1 MPTPARKRCWGCN
14 LTDSLR
20 ERCEKRY
27 TALKSERDSN
37 WLPEW
42 KELGDFISPRS
53 GRWNNSDTNDGKRR
67 DQKIINPQATFA
79 ARTLGAGM
87 HTGMTNPASPWVK
100 FGTPDPGLM
109 EFGPVKD
116 WLFAAEKSMREVM
129 ARSNL
134 YSVLPNRYSEEG
146 IFGTAPMVVMPDDS
160 DLLRSYPLAV
170 GSYMLANNS
179 RNQVD
184 TLYRDFRMTARQM
197 EQQFGKSKMDTASR
211 NLLSSK
217 PDAWIDI
224 CHGIEPNDTREK
236 GRKDNINMPFRSVYW
251 EKGGDKDSMLRE
263 SGFKV
268 FPVMAPRWDV
278 LGEDVYGTGPG
289 SMCIGTNKAIQ
300 LMERRKAELLEK
312 GVRPPMG
319 APVSLKNQR
328 ASILPGSITYLNDMQ
343 VGAKFAPLYEVQPA
357 WLSALRGEIAA
368 DSSII
373 DTAFFVDL
381 FLMISQ
387 MDSVRTA
394 YEIAT
399 RKEEKLLMLGPVLE
413 RQTDDLLDPLV
424 DMYFNQMLEQSIP
437 RWTGMLPGAPLLPPP
452 PKELANMDLRIE
464 FTSILAQAQKAIGV
478 SSIERAIGFA
488 GTVATVTQSTE
499 ALDLLDSD
507 EAMRQY
513 FELIGVPPTL
523 VRAGDMVEQI
533 RTQRAQA
540 QQAQQMQQE
549 LGSVIQG
556 AQVLSQTDTGG
567 DNALTALAGAM

>member
-1 MPTPARKRCWGCN
+1 MA
-14 LTDSLR
+14 DSLR
-20 ERCEKRY
+20 ERLEKRHSR
-27 TALKSERDSN
+27 LKNERDSN
-37 WLPEW
+37 WLTEW

-53 GRWNNSDTNDGKRR
+53 GRWNITDTNSGKRR
-67 DQKIINPQATFA
+67 DQKIINPRASFA

-87 HTGMTNPASPWVK
+87 HTGMTNPAAPWVK

-109 EFGPVKD
+109 EFAPVKA
-116 WLFAAEKSMREVM
+116 WLFAVEKSMREVM

-134 YSVLPNRYSEEG
+134 YSVLPNRYAEEG
-146 IFGTAPMVVMPDDS
+146 VFGTAPMIVLPDDD
-160 DLLRSYPLAV
+160 DLFRCYPMPV
-170 GSYMLANNS
+170 GGYMLANNS

-184 TLYRDFRMTARQM
+184 TIYRDFRMTARQL
-197 EQQFGKSKMDTASR
+197 EQQFGKASMSQTAR
-211 NLLSSK
+211 TLADNN
-217 PDAWIDI
+217 PEAWVDVV
-224 CHGIEPNDTREK
+224 HAIEPNDMREP
-236 GRKDNINMPFRSVYW
+236 GRQDNQSMAFRSVYW
-251 EKGGDKDSMLRE
+251 ESGSDKDSVLRK
-263 SGFKV
+263 SGFKT
-268 FPVMAPRWDV
+268 FPCMAPRWDV

-289 SMCIGTNKAIQ
+289 SMCIGSVKAVQ

-319 APVSLKNQR
+319 APSSLKNQR

-343 VGAKFAPLYEVQPA
+343 LGAKFEPLYAVNPA
-357 WLSALRGEIAA
+357 WLGQLRPEIQADGE
-368 DSSII
+368 II

-424 DMYFNQMLEQSIP
+424 DMVFNQMLEQSIP
-437 RWTGMLPGAPLLPPP
+437 RWMGLLPGAPLIPPP
-452 PKELANMDLRIE
+452 PKELADMDLRVE

-488 GTVATVTQSTE
+488 GQVATTTQSLDP
-499 ALDLLDSD
+499 LDLLNAD

-523 VRAGDMVEQI
+523 VRADDMVVQI
-533 RTQRAQA
+533 RQQRAQA
-540 QQAQQMQQE
+540 EQQAQMQQQ
-549 LGSVIQG
+549 LGSVIEG
-556 AQVLSQTDTGG
+556 AQMLSQTDTSG
-567 DNALTALAGAM
+567 DNALTQLAGAL

>member
-1 MPTPARKRCWGCN
+1 MA
-14 LTDSLR
+14 DSLR
-20 ERCEKRY
+20 DHLEKRY
-27 TALKSERDSN
+27 TRLKSERDSN

-42 KELGDFISPRS
+42 QELGDFISPRS
-53 GRWNNSDTNDGKRR
+53 GRWNNTDVNSGKRR
-67 DQKIINPQATFA
+67 DQKIINPKATFA

-87 HTGMTNPASPWVK
+87 HTGMTNPAAPWVK
-100 FGTPDPGLM
+100 FGTPDPDMM
-109 EFGPVKD
+109 EFAPVKA
-116 WLFAAEKSMREVM
+116 WLYAVEKSMREVM

-146 IFGTAPMVVMPDDS
+146 VFGTAPMIVLPDED

-184 TLYRDFRMTARQM
+184 TLYRDLRMTARQM
-197 EQQFGKSKMDTASR
+197 EQQFGTSALSATVKT
-211 NLLSSK
+211 LLTNN
-217 PDAWIDI
+217 PEAWVDVV
-224 CHGIEPNDTREK
+224 HALEPNDQRETGK
-236 GRKDNINMPFRSVYW
+236 QDNQNMPFRSVYW
-251 EKGGDKDSMLRE
+251 EKSGDKDSVLRK
-263 SGFKV
+263 SGFKT
-268 FPVMAPRWDV
+268 FRCMAPRWDV

-289 SMCIGTNKAIQ
+289 SMCIGSTKAVQ

-319 APVSLKNQR
+319 APASLKNQR

-343 VGAKFAPLYEVQPA
+343 VGAKFEPLYEVQPA
-357 WLSALRGEIAA
+357 WLGQLRGEIEA
-368 DSSII
+368 DSEII

-381 FLMISQ
+381 FLMVSQ

-399 RKEEKLLMLGPVLE
+399 RKEEKLLMLGPTLE

-424 DMYFNQMLEQSIP
+424 DAYFSEMLEQSVP
-437 RWTGMLPGAPLLPPP
+437 RWSGLLPGAPLIPPP
-452 PKELANMDLRIE
+452 PKELAGLDLRVE

-488 GTVATVTQSTE
+488 GQVATTTQSLA

-507 EAMRQY
+507 EALRQY
-513 FELIGVPPTL
+513 FELIGTPPTL
-523 VRAGDMVEQI
+523 VRAEDAVAAI
-533 RTQRAQA
+533 REQRAQA
-540 QQAQQMQQE
+540 QQAEQMQQQ

-556 AQVLSQTDTGG
+556 AQTLSQTDTSG
-567 DNALTALAGAM
+567 DNALTQLAGAL

>member
-1 MPTPARKRCWGCN
+1 MA
-14 LTDSLR
+14 DSLR
-20 ERCEKRY
+20 ERLEKRHSR
-27 TALKSERDSN
+27 LKNERDSN
-37 WLPEW
+37 WLTEW

-53 GRWNNSDTNDGKRR
+53 GRWNITDTNSGKRR
-67 DQKIINPQATFA
+67 DQKIINPRASFA

-87 HTGMTNPASPWVK
+87 HTGMTNPAAPWVK

-109 EFGPVKD
+109 EFAPVKA
-116 WLFAAEKSMREVM
+116 WLFAVEKSMREVM

-134 YSVLPNRYSEEG
+134 YSVLPNRYAEEG
-146 IFGTAPMVVMPDDS
+146 VFGTAPMIVLPDDD
-160 DLLRSYPLAV
+160 DLFRCYPLPV
-170 GSYMLANNS
+170 GGYMLANNS

-184 TLYRDFRMTARQM
+184 TIYRDFRMTARQL
-197 EQQFGKSKMDTASR
+197 EQQFGKASMSQTAR
-211 NLLSSK
+211 TLADNN
-217 PDAWIDI
+217 PEAWVDVV
-224 CHGIEPNDTREK
+224 HAIEPNDMREP
-236 GRKDNINMPFRSVYW
+236 GRQDNQNMAFRSVYW
-251 EKGGDKDSMLRE
+251 ESGSDKDSVLRK
-263 SGFKV
+263 SGFKT
-268 FPVMAPRWDV
+268 FPCMAPRWDV

-289 SMCIGTNKAIQ
+289 SMCIGSVKAVQ

-319 APVSLKNQR
+319 APSSLKNQR

-343 VGAKFAPLYEVQPA
+343 LGAKFEPLYTVNPA
-357 WLSALRGEIAA
+357 WLGQLRPEIQADGE
-368 DSSII
+368 II

-424 DMYFNQMLEQSIP
+424 DMVFNQMLEQSIP
-437 RWTGMLPGAPLLPPP
+437 RWMGLLPGAPLIPPP
-452 PKELANMDLRIE
+452 PKELADMDLRVE

-488 GTVATVTQSTE
+488 GQVATTTQSLDP
-499 ALDLLDSD
+499 LDLLNAD

-523 VRAGDMVEQI
+523 VRADDMVVQI
-533 RTQRAQA
+533 RQQRAQA
-540 QQAQQMQQE
+540 EQQAQMQQQ
-549 LGSVIQG
+549 LGSVIEG
-556 AQVLSQTDTGG
+556 AQMLSQTDTSG
-567 DNALTALAGAM
+567 DNALTQLAGAL

>member
-1 MPTPARKRCWGCN
+1 MA
-14 LTDSLR
+14 DSLR
-20 ERCEKRY
+20 ERLEQRY
-27 TALKSERDSN
+27 TRLKQERDSN

-53 GRWNNSDTNDGKRR
+53 GRWNTTDTNDGKRR
-67 DQKIINPQATFA
+67 DQKIINPRASFA
-79 ARTLGAGM
+79 SRTLGAGM

-100 FGTPDPGLM
+100 FGTPDPDMM
-109 EFGPVKD
+109 EFAPVKA
-116 WLFAAEKSMREVM
+116 WLYAVEKAMREVM

-134 YSVLPNRYSEEG
+134 YSVLPNRYAEEG
-146 IFGTAPMVVMPDDS
+146 VFGTAPMVVLPDDD
-160 DLLRSYPLAV
+160 DLLRAYPLAV

-184 TLYRDFRMTARQM
+184 TLFRDFRMTARQM
-197 EQQFGKSKMDTASR
+197 EQQFGREKMSSTARNFLDKSPET
-211 NLLSSK
+211 
-217 PDAWIDI
+217 WVDI
-224 CHGIEPNDTREK
+224 CHAIEPNDKREK
-236 GRKDNINMPFRSVYW
+236 GKQDNENMPFRSVYW
-251 EKGGDKDSMLRE
+251 EKASDKDTILRN
-263 SGFKV
+263 SGFKT

-289 SMCIGTNKAIQ
+289 SMCIGSTKAVQ

-319 APVSLKNQR
+319 APASLKNQR

-343 VGAKFAPLYEVQPA
+343 VGAKFAPLYEVNPA
-357 WLSALRGEIAA
+357 WLGQLRGEIEA
-368 DSSII
+368 DSEII

-381 FLMISQ
+381 FLMVSQ

-399 RKEEKLLMLGPVLE
+399 RKEEKLLMLGPTLE

-437 RWTGMLPGAPLLPPP
+437 RWSGMLPGAPLIPPP
-452 PKELANMDLRIE
+452 PKELAGLDLRVE

-488 GTVATVTQSTE
+488 GQVATTTQSLA

-507 EAMRQY
+507 EALRQY
-513 FELIGVPPTL
+513 FELIGTPPTL
-523 VRAGDMVEQI
+523 VRAEDAVAAI
-533 RTQRAQA
+533 REQRAQA

-556 AQVLSQTDTGG
+556 AQMLSQTDTGG
-567 DNALTALAGAM
+567 DNALTSLAGAL

>member
-1 MPTPARKRCWGCN
+1 MA
-14 LTDSLR
+14 DSLR

-53 GRWNNSDTNDGKRR
+53 GRWYNTDTNDGKRR

-87 HTGMTNPASPWVK
+87 HTGMTNPSSPWVK

-109 EFGPVKD
+109 DYAPVKE
-116 WLFAAEKSMREVM
+116 WLFAAEKAMREVM
-129 ARSNL
+129 ARGNL

-184 TLYRDFRMTARQM
+184 TLYRDFRMTGRQM
-197 EQQFGKSKMDTASR
+197 EQQFGKDKMSTTAQ
-211 NLLSSK
+211 NLLASK

-236 GRKDNINMPFRSVYW
+236 GRKDNANMPFRSVYW
-251 EKGGDKDSMLRE
+251 EKSGDKDSMLRE

-289 SMCIGTNKAIQ
+289 SMCIGTTKAIQ

-319 APVSLKNQR
+319 APASLKNQR

-357 WLSALRGEIAA
+357 WLGQLRGEIAA

-437 RWTGMLPGAPLLPPP
+437 RWQGMLPGAPLLPPP

-488 GTVATVTQSTE
+488 GTVAATTQSLE
-499 ALDLLDSD
+499 PLDLLDGD

-513 FELIGVPPTL
+513 FELIGVPPTM
-523 VRAGDMVEQI
+523 VRADDMVSQI
-533 RTQRAQA
+533 RQQRAQQ
-540 QQAQQMQQE
+540 QQAAQMQQE
-549 LGSVIQG
+549 LGTAIQG
-556 AQVLSQTDTGG
+556 AQVLSQTDTSG
-567 DNALTALAGAM
+567 DNALTALAGAV

>member
-1 MPTPARKRCWGCN
+1 MAS
-14 LTDSLR
+14 SLR
-20 ERCEKRY
+20 ERLEQRY
-27 TALKSERDSN
+27 ARLKSERDSN
-37 WLPEW
+37 WLSEW
-42 KELGDFISPRS
+42 QELGDFISPRS
-53 GRWNNSDTNDGKRR
+53 GRWNNTDTNSGKRR
-67 DQKIINPQATFA
+67 DQKIINPRATFA

-87 HTGMTNPASPWVK
+87 HTGMTNPAAPWVK
-100 FGTPDPGLM
+100 FGTPDPDMM
-109 EFGPVKD
+109 EFAPVKA
-116 WLFAAEKSMREVM
+116 WLYAVEKSMREVM

-146 IFGTAPMVVMPDDS
+146 VFGTAPMVVLPDDG

-197 EQQFGKSKMDTASR
+197 EQQFGKDAMSTTARGFLDTS
-211 NLLSSK
+211 
-217 PDAWIDI
+217 PETWVDI
-224 CHGIEPNDTREK
+224 CHAIEPNDERDSK
-236 GRKDNINMPFRSVYW
+236 KADNQNMPFRSVYW
-251 EKGGDKDSMLRE
+251 EKSSDKNSILRN

-289 SMCIGTNKAIQ
+289 SMCIGSTKAVQ

-319 APVSLKNQR
+319 APSSLKNQR

-357 WLSALRGEIAA
+357 WLGQLRGEIQA
-368 DSSII
+368 DSEII

-437 RWTGMLPGAPLLPPP
+437 RWAGLLPGAPLIPAP
-452 PKELANMDLRIE
+452 PKELAGLDLRVE

-488 GTVATVTQSTE
+488 GQVATTTQSIS
-499 ALDLLDSD
+499 ALDLLNAD

-513 FELIGVPPTL
+513 FELIGTPPTL
-523 VRAGDMVEQI
+523 VRGDDAVAAI
-533 RTQRAQA
+533 REQRAQA
-540 QQAQQMQQE
+540 QQQAEMQQQ

-556 AQVLSQTDTGG
+556 AQMLSQTDTGG
-567 DNALTALAGAM
+567 DNALTQLAGAL

>member
-1 MPTPARKRCWGCN
+1 

-20 ERCEKRY
+20 ERLEKRHSR
-27 TALKSERDSN
+27 LESERDSN
-37 WLPEW
+37 WLAEW

-53 GRWNNSDTNDGKRR
+53 GRWYNTDTNSGKRR
-67 DQKIINPQATFA
+67 DQKIINPKATFA

-109 EFGPVKD
+109 EFAPVKA
-116 WLFAAEKSMREVM
+116 WVFAVETSMREVM

-146 IFGTAPMVVMPDDS
+146 VFGTAPMIVLPDDD
-160 DLLRSYPLAV
+160 DLFRCYPMAV

-184 TLYRDFRMTARQM
+184 TIYRDFRLTARQM
-197 EQQFGKSKMDTASR
+197 EQQFGKDKMSPTAR
-211 NLLSSK
+211 TLADNN
-217 PDAWIDI
+217 PEAWIDVV
-224 CHGIEPNDTREK
+224 HAIEPNDSREP
-236 GRKDNINMPFRSVYW
+236 GRKDNQNMAFRSVYW
-251 EKGGDKDSMLRE
+251 EKGGDKDSVLRQ
-263 SGFKV
+263 SGFKT
-268 FPVMAPRWDV
+268 FPCMAPRWDV

-289 SMCIGTNKAIQ
+289 SMCIGSTKAVQ
-300 LMERRKAELLEK
+300 LMERRKAEMMEK

-319 APVSLKNQR
+319 APASLKNQR

-343 VGAKFAPLYEVQPA
+343 VGAKFEPLYQVEPA
-357 WLSALRGEIAA
+357 WINAMRGEIQA
-368 DSSII
+368 DSEII

-424 DMYFNQMLEQSIP
+424 DMVFNQMLEQSIP
-437 RWTGMLPGAPLLPPP
+437 RWMGLLPGAPLIPPP
-452 PKELANMDLRIE
+452 PKELANMDLRVE

-488 GTVATVTQSTE
+488 GQVATTTQSLA

-513 FELIGVPPTL
+513 FELIGTPPTL
-523 VRAGDMVEQI
+523 VRADDAVVAI
-533 RTQRAQA
+533 RQQRAQA
-540 QQAQQMQQE
+540 EQQAQIQQQ

-556 AQVLSQTDTGG
+556 AQTLSQTDTSG
-567 DNALTALAGAM
+567 DNALTQLAGAL

>member
-1 MPTPARKRCWGCN
+1 MA
-14 LTDSLR
+14 DSLR
-20 ERCEKRY
+20 ERLEKTNAR
-27 TALKSERDSN
+27 LRNERDSN
-37 WLPEW
+37 WLQEW
-42 KELGDFISPRS
+42 RDLGDFMSPRS
-53 GRWNNSDTNDGKRR
+53 GRWSSTDTNNGRRR

-100 FGTPDPGLM
+100 FGPPDPGM
-109 EFGPVKD
+109 AEFAPVKA
-116 WLFAAEKSMREVM
+116 WLYSVEKAMREVM

-146 IFGTAPMVVMPDDS
+146 VFGTAPMVVLPDEQ
-160 DLLRSYPLAV
+160 DLIRAYPLAV

-184 TLYRDFRMTARQM
+184 TLHRDYRMTARQM
-197 EQQFGKSKMDTASR
+197 AQQFGEAALSPTAR
-211 NLLSSK
+211 NVLSNN
-217 PDAWIDI
+217 PEAWIDI
-224 CHGIEPNDTREK
+224 VHAVEPNDMREP
-236 GRKDNINMPFRSVYW
+236 GRQDNTNMAFRSVYW
-251 EKGGDKDSMLRE
+251 EKGSDKDSVLRQ
-263 SGFKV
+263 SGFKT
-268 FPVMAPRWDV
+268 FPCMAPRWDV

-289 SMCIGTNKAIQ
+289 SICIGSTKAVQ
-300 LMERRKAELLEK
+300 LMERRKAEMIEK

-319 APVSLKNQR
+319 APVSLKGQR
-328 ASILPGSITYLNDMQ
+328 ASILPGGITYLNDQ
-343 VGAKFAPLYEVQPA
+343 QLGAKFEPLYMVNPA
-357 WLSALRGEIAA
+357 WITQLRGEIQA
-368 DSSII
+368 DSNII

-424 DMYFNQMLEQSIP
+424 DMVFNQMLEQSIP
-437 RWTGMLPGAPLLPPP
+437 RWMGLLPGAPLIPPP
-452 PKELANMDLRIE
+452 PKELQTLELRVE

-488 GTVATVTQSTE
+488 GTVATTTQSTQP
-499 ALDLLDSD
+499 LDLLDAD

-513 FELIGVPPTL
+513 FDLIGVPPTL
-523 VRAGDMVEQI
+523 VRADDMVAEI
-533 RTQRAQA
+533 RQQRAQA
-540 QQAQQMQQE
+540 EQQAAIQQQ
-549 LGSVIQG
+549 LGSAIEG
-556 AQVLSQTDTGG
+556 AQLLSQTDTSGN
-567 DNALTALAGAM
+567 NALTQLAGAL

>member
-1 MPTPARKRCWGCN
+1 LA
-14 LTDSLR
+14 DSLR

-53 GRWNNSDTNDGKRR
+53 GRWYNTDTNDGKRR

-87 HTGMTNPASPWVK
+87 HTGMTNPAAPWVK

-109 EFGPVKD
+109 EFGPVKA
-116 WLFAAEKSMREVM
+116 WLYAAEKAMREVM

-197 EQQFGKSKMDTASR
+197 EQQFGKDKMDTASK

-236 GRKDNINMPFRSVYW
+236 GRKDNTNMPFRSVYW

-268 FPVMAPRWDV
+268 FPLMAPRWDV

-289 SMCIGTNKAIQ
+289 SMCIGTTKAIQ

-357 WLSALRGEIAA
+357 WLGQLRGEITA

-513 FELIGVPPTL
+513 FELIGTPPTL
-523 VRAGDMVEQI
+523 VRPDDMVTQI
-533 RTQRAQA
+533 RQQRAEA
-540 QQAQQMQQE
+540 QQAQQLQQE

-556 AQVLSQTDTGG
+556 AQVLSQTDTSG

>member
-1 MPTPARKRCWGCN
+1 MA
-14 LTDSLR
+14 DSLR

-53 GRWNNSDTNDGKRR
+53 GRWYNTDTNDGKRR

-87 HTGMTNPASPWVK
+87 HTGMTNPSSPWVK

-109 EFGPVKD
+109 DYAPVKA
-116 WLFAAEKSMREVM
+116 WLFAAETAMREVM

-197 EQQFGKSKMDTASR
+197 EQQFGKDKMDTASK

-224 CHGIEPNDTREK
+224 CHGIEPNDTREP
-236 GRKDNINMPFRSVYW
+236 GRKDNTNMPFRSVYW
-251 EKGGDKDSMLRE
+251 EKSGDKDSMLRE

-289 SMCIGTNKAIQ
+289 SMCIGTTKAIQ

-319 APVSLKNQR
+319 APASLKNQR

-357 WLSALRGEIAA
+357 WLGQLRGEIDA

-452 PKELANMDLRIE
+452 PKELADMDLRIE

-488 GTVATVTQSTE
+488 GTVATTTQSLE
-499 ALDLLDSD
+499 PLDLLDGD

-513 FELIGVPPTL
+513 FELIGVPPTM
-523 VRAGDMVEQI
+523 VRADDMVVQI
-533 RTQRAQA
+533 RQQRAQQ
-540 QQAQQMQQE
+540 QQAAQMQQE
-549 LGSVIQG
+549 LGTAIQG

>member
-1 MPTPARKRCWGCN
+1 MA
-14 LTDSLR
+14 DSLR
-20 ERCEKRY
+20 ERLEQRYKR
-27 TALKSERDSN
+27 LKDERDAN
-37 WLPEW
+37 WLTEW

-53 GRWNNSDTNDGKRR
+53 GRWNNEDTNSGKRR
-67 DQKIINPQATFA
+67 DRKIINPRASFA

-87 HTGMTNPASPWVK
+87 HTGMTNPASPWAK
-100 FGTPDPGLM
+100 FGTPDPSLM
-109 EFGPVKD
+109 DFAPVKE
-116 WLFAAEKSMREVM
+116 WLFAAETAMREVM
-129 ARSNL
+129 ARSNI
-134 YSVLPNRYSEEG
+134 YSVLPNRYTEEG
-146 IFGTAPMVVMPDDS
+146 VFGTAPMVMQPDDE
-160 DLLRSYPLAV
+160 DLLRAYPLAV

-197 EQQFGKSKMDTASR
+197 EQQFGKDKMSSTAKGFLDKS
-211 NLLSSK
+211 
-217 PDAWIDI
+217 PETWIDI
-224 CHGIEPNDTREK
+224 CHAIEPNE
-236 GRKDNINMPFRSVYW
+236 GRDAKLSDNENMPFRSVYW
-251 EKGGDKDSMLRE
+251 EKSSDKDSILRK
-263 SGFKV
+263 SGFKT

-289 SMCIGTNKAIQ
+289 SMCIGSTKAVQ
-300 LMERRKAELLEK
+300 LMEMRKAELLEK

-319 APVSLKNQR
+319 APASLKGQR

-343 VGAKFAPLYEVQPA
+343 NGAKFAPLYDVQPA
-357 WLSALRGEIAA
+357 WLGQLRGEIQA
-368 DSSII
+368 DSEII

-437 RWTGMLPGAPLLPPP
+437 RWSGLLPGAPLLPPP
-452 PKELANMDLRIE
+452 PKELAGMDLRVE

-488 GTVATVTQSTE
+488 GQVATTTQSLSP
-499 ALDLLDSD
+499 LDLLDAD

-523 VRAGDMVEQI
+523 VRADDMVAQI
-533 RTQRAQA
+533 RDQRAQA
-540 QQAQQMQQE
+540 EQAQQMQQE

-556 AQVLSQTDTGG
+556 AQMLSETDTSG
-567 DNALTALAGAM
+567 DNALTQLAGAV

>member
-1 MPTPARKRCWGCN
+1 MA
-14 LTDSLR
+14 DSLR
-20 ERCEKRY
+20 EQLEKRY
-27 TALKSERDSN
+27 TRLKNERDSN

-42 KELGDFISPRS
+42 QELGDFISPRS
-53 GRWNNSDTNDGKRR
+53 GRWNNTDVNSGKRR
-67 DQKIINPQATFA
+67 DQKIINPKASFA

-100 FGTPDPGLM
+100 FGTPDPQMM
-109 EFGPVKD
+109 EFAPVKA
-116 WLFAAEKSMREVM
+116 WLFAVEKSMREVM

-134 YSVLPNRYSEEG
+134 YSVLPNRYAEEG
-146 IFGTAPMVVMPDDS
+146 VFGTAPMIVLPDDN
-160 DLLRSYPLAV
+160 DLLRSYPLAI

-184 TLYRDFRMTARQM
+184 TLYRDLRMTARQM
-197 EQQFGKSKMDTASR
+197 EQQFGKDNVSPTVR
-211 NLLSSK
+211 TLLTSN
-217 PDAWIDI
+217 PEAWVDVV
-224 CHGIEPNDTREK
+224 HAIEPNDQREQ
-236 GRKDNINMPFRSVYW
+236 GRKDNQNMPFRSVYW
-251 EKGGDKDSMLRE
+251 EKSSDKDSVLRK

-268 FPVMAPRWDV
+268 FRCMAPRWDV

-289 SMCIGTNKAIQ
+289 SMCIGSTKAVQ

-319 APVSLKNQR
+319 APASLKNQR

-343 VGAKFAPLYEVQPA
+343 VGAKFEPLYMVNPA
-357 WLSALRGEIAA
+357 WLGQLRGEIVA
-368 DSSII
+368 DSEII

-424 DMYFNQMLEQSIP
+424 DVFFNEMLEQSIP
-437 RWTGMLPGAPLLPPP
+437 RWTGMLPGTPLIPPP
-452 PKELANMDLRIE
+452 PKELAGLDLRVE

-478 SSIERAIGFA
+478 QSIERAIGFA
-488 GTVATVTQSTE
+488 GQVATTTQSIN
-499 ALDLLDSD
+499 ALDLLDAD

-513 FELIGVPPTL
+513 FELIGTPPTL
-523 VRAGDMVEQI
+523 VRADDMVAEI
-533 RTQRAQA
+533 RKQRAQQQ
-540 QQAQQMQQE
+540 QQAEMQQQ

-556 AQVLSQTDTGG
+556 AQMLSETDTGG
-567 DNALTALAGAM
+567 NNALTQLAGAL

>member
-1 MPTPARKRCWGCN
+1 MDYA
-14 LTDSLR
+14 
-20 ERCEKRY
+20 
-27 TALKSERDSN
+27 
-37 WLPEW
+37 
-42 KELGDFISPRS
+42 
-53 GRWNNSDTNDGKRR
+53 
-67 DQKIINPQATFA
+67 
-79 ARTLGAGM
+79 
-87 HTGMTNPASPWVK
+87 
-100 FGTPDPGLM
+100 
-109 EFGPVKD
+109 PVKA
-116 WLFAAEKSMREVM
+116 WLFAAENAMREVM

-197 EQQFGKSKMDTASR
+197 EQQFGKDKMDTASK

-224 CHGIEPNDTREK
+224 CHGIEPNDTREQ
-236 GRKDNINMPFRSVYW
+236 GRKDNTNMPFRSVYW

-278 LGEDVYGTGPG
+278 LGEDAYGTGPG
-289 SMCIGTNKAIQ
+289 SMCIGTTKAIQ

-319 APVSLKNQR
+319 APTSLKNQR

-357 WLSALRGEIAA
+357 WLGQLRGEIAA

-523 VRAGDMVEQI
+523 VRADDMVVQI
-533 RTQRAQA
+533 RQQRAQA

-556 AQVLSQTDTGG
+556 AQVLSETDTSG

>member
-1 MPTPARKRCWGCN
+1 MA
-14 LTDSLR
+14 DSLR
-20 ERCEKRY
+20 ERLEKRHSR
-27 TALKSERDSN
+27 LKNERDSN
-37 WLPEW
+37 WLTEW

-53 GRWNNSDTNDGKRR
+53 GRWNITDTNSGKRR
-67 DQKIINPQATFA
+67 DQKIINPRASFA

-87 HTGMTNPASPWVK
+87 HTGMTNPAAPWVK

-109 EFGPVKD
+109 EFAPVKA
-116 WLFAAEKSMREVM
+116 WLFAVEKSMREVM

-134 YSVLPNRYSEEG
+134 YSVLPNRYAEEG
-146 IFGTAPMVVMPDDS
+146 VFGTAPMIVLPDDD
-160 DLLRSYPLAV
+160 DLFRCYPMPV
-170 GSYMLANNS
+170 GGYMLANNS

-184 TLYRDFRMTARQM
+184 TIYRDFRMTARQL
-197 EQQFGKSKMDTASR
+197 EQQFGKASMSQTAR
-211 NLLSSK
+211 TLADNN
-217 PDAWIDI
+217 PEAWVDVV
-224 CHGIEPNDTREK
+224 HAIEPNDMREP
-236 GRKDNINMPFRSVYW
+236 GRQDNQNMAFRSVYW
-251 EKGGDKDSMLRE
+251 ESGSDKDSVLRK
-263 SGFKV
+263 SGFKT
-268 FPVMAPRWDV
+268 FPCMAPRWDV

-289 SMCIGTNKAIQ
+289 SMCIGSVKAVQ

-319 APVSLKNQR
+319 APSSLKNQR

-343 VGAKFAPLYEVQPA
+343 LGAKFEPLYTVNPA
-357 WLSALRGEIAA
+357 WLGQLRPEIQADGE
-368 DSSII
+368 II

-424 DMYFNQMLEQSIP
+424 DMVFNQMLEQSIP
-437 RWTGMLPGAPLLPPP
+437 RWMGLLPGAPLIPPP
-452 PKELANMDLRIE
+452 PKELADMDLRVE

-488 GTVATVTQSTE
+488 GQVATTTQSLDP
-499 ALDLLDSD
+499 LDLLNAD

-523 VRAGDMVEQI
+523 VRADDMVVQI
-533 RTQRAQA
+533 RQQRAQA
-540 QQAQQMQQE
+540 EQQAQMQQQ
-549 LGSVIQG
+549 LGSVIEG
-556 AQVLSQTDTGG
+556 AQMLSQTDTSG
-567 DNALTALAGAM
+567 DNALTQLAGAL

>member
-1 MPTPARKRCWGCN
+1 MA
-14 LTDSLR
+14 DSLR

-53 GRWNNSDTNDGKRR
+53 GRWYNTDTNDGKRR

-87 HTGMTNPASPWVK
+87 HTGMTNPSSPWVK

-109 EFGPVKD
+109 DYAPVKE
-116 WLFAAEKSMREVM
+116 WLFAAEKAMREVM
-129 ARSNL
+129 ARGNL

-184 TLYRDFRMTARQM
+184 TLYRDFRMTGRQM
-197 EQQFGKSKMDTASR
+197 EQQFGKDKMSTTAQ
-211 NLLSSK
+211 NLLASK

-236 GRKDNINMPFRSVYW
+236 GRKDNANMPFRSVYW
-251 EKGGDKDSMLRE
+251 EKSGDKDSMLRE

-289 SMCIGTNKAIQ
+289 SMCIGTTKAIQ

-319 APVSLKNQR
+319 APASLKNQR

-357 WLSALRGEIAA
+357 WLGQLRGEIAA

-437 RWTGMLPGAPLLPPP
+437 RWQGMLPGAPLLPPP

-488 GTVATVTQSTE
+488 GTVATTTQSLE
-499 ALDLLDSD
+499 PLDLLDGD

-513 FELIGVPPTL
+513 FELIGVPPTM
-523 VRAGDMVEQI
+523 VRADDMVSQI
-533 RTQRAQA
+533 RQQRAQQ
-540 QQAQQMQQE
+540 QQAAQMQQE
-549 LGSVIQG
+549 LGTAIQG
-556 AQVLSQTDTGG
+556 AQVLSQTDTSG
-567 DNALTALAGAM
+567 DNALTALAGAV

>member
-1 MPTPARKRCWGCN
+1 MADTLRSQLDKR
-14 LTDSLR
+14 LTR
-20 ERCEKRY
+20 
-27 TALKSERDSN
+27 LKSERDSN

-42 KELGDFISPRS
+42 RELSDFIMPRA
-53 GRWNNSDTNDGKRR
+53 GRFNTSDVNQGKRR
-67 DQKIINPQATFA
+67 DKKIINPRASFA
-79 ARTLGAGM
+79 ARTLAAGM
-87 HTGMTNPASPWVK
+87 HSGMTSPASPWFK
-100 FGTPDPGLM
+100 LGTPDPGLM
-109 EFGPVKD
+109 QYGPVKE
-116 WLFAAEKSMREVM
+116 WLYAVEKAMREVM

-134 YSVLPNRYSEEG
+134 YNVLPTVYGEEG
-146 IFGTAPMVVMPDDS
+146 VFGTAAMAALPDERDTV
-160 DLLRSYPLAV
+160 RFYPFTV
-170 GSYMLANNS
+170 GSYMIANS
-179 RNQVD
+179 DRGQVD
-184 TLYRDFRMTARQM
+184 TLYREFRMTARQM
-197 EQQFGKSKMDTASR
+197 EQQFGKAAMSTTAQG
-211 NLLSSK
+211 LLNSNSE
-217 PDAWIDI
+217 AWIDI
-224 CHGIEPNDTREK
+224 CHATEPNDQRES
-236 GRKDNINMPFRSVYW
+236 GRKDNQNMSYRSVYW
-251 EKGGDKDSMLRE
+251 EKGGDSDKVLRQ
-263 SGFKV
+263 SGFQE

-289 SMCIGTNKAIQ
+289 SMCIGTTKAIQ

-343 VGAKFAPLYEVQPA
+343 VGAKFAPLYEVQPT
-357 WLSALRGEIAA
+357 WLGQLRGEIEA

-452 PKELANMDLRIE
+452 PKELADMDLRIE

-488 GTVATVTQSTE
+488 GTVANVTQSTE

-523 VRAGDMVEQI
+523 VRADDMVAQI
-533 RTQRAQA
+533 REQRSQ
-540 QQAQQMQQE
+540 QMQAQQMQQE
-549 LGSVIQG
+549 LGSAIQG
-556 AQVLSQTDTGG
+556 AQLLSQTDTGG

>member
-1 MPTPARKRCWGCN
+1 LST
-14 LTDSLR
+14 SLR
-20 ERCEKRY
+20 ERLQQRY
-27 TALKSERDSN
+27 DRLKQERDTN
-37 WLPEW
+37 WLTEW

-53 GRWNNSDTNDGKRR
+53 GRWNNEDTNSGKRR
-67 DQKIINPQATFA
+67 DRKIINPRATFA
-79 ARTLGAGM
+79 QRTLGAGM

-100 FGTPDPGLM
+100 FGTPDPAMM
-109 EFGPVKD
+109 EFAPVKE
-116 WLFAAEKSMREVM
+116 WLFAAQTAMREVM

-134 YSVLPNRYSEEG
+134 YSVLPGRYAEEG
-146 IFGTAPMVVMPDDS
+146 TFGTAPMVLLPDDD
-160 DLLRSYPLAV
+160 DLLRAYPLAV

-197 EQQFGKSKMDTASR
+197 EQQFGKEKMSPTARGYLDKS
-211 NLLSSK
+211 
-217 PDAWIDI
+217 PETWIDI
-224 CHGIEPNDTREK
+224 CHAIEPNDDRDAK
-236 GRKDNINMPFRSVYW
+236 LSDNENMPFRSVYW
-251 EKGGDKDSMLRE
+251 EKGSDKDTILRK
-263 SGFKV
+263 SGFKT

-289 SMCIGTNKAIQ
+289 SMCIGSTKAVQ
-300 LMERRKAELLEK
+300 LMELRKAELLEK

-319 APVSLKNQR
+319 APASLKGQR

-343 VGAKFAPLYEVQPA
+343 IGAQFAPLYEVQPA
-357 WLSALRGEIAA
+357 WLGQLRGEIQA
-368 DSSII
+368 DSEVI
-373 DTAFFVDL
+373 DTAYFVDL

-399 RKEEKLLMLGPVLE
+399 RKEEKLLMLGPTLE

-424 DMYFNQMLEQSIP
+424 DMYFNQMLEQSVP
-437 RWTGMLPGAPLLPPP
+437 RWMGLLPGAPLLPPP
-452 PKELANMDLRIE
+452 PKELAGLDLRVE

-488 GTVATVTQSTE
+488 GQVATTTQSL
-499 ALDLLDSD
+499 APLDLLDAD

-513 FELIGVPPTL
+513 FELIGVPPTM
-523 VRAGDMVEQI
+523 VRAEDMVLQI
-533 RTQRAQA
+533 RDQRAQE

-556 AQVLSQTDTGG
+556 AQMLSQTDTSG
-567 DNALTALAGAM
+567 DNALTQLAGAV

>member
-1 MPTPARKRCWGCN
+1 MA
-14 LTDSLR
+14 DSLR
-20 ERCEKRY
+20 ERLEQRYKR
-27 TALKSERDSN
+27 LKEERDTN
-37 WLPEW
+37 WLTEW

-53 GRWNNSDTNDGKRR
+53 GRWNNEDTNSGKRR
-67 DQKIINPQATFA
+67 DRKIINPRASFA

-100 FGTPDPGLM
+100 FGTPDPSLM
-109 EFGPVKD
+109 DFAPVKE
-116 WLFAAEKSMREVM
+116 WLFAAETAMREVM
-129 ARSNL
+129 ARSNI
-134 YSVLPNRYSEEG
+134 YSVLPNRYTEEG
-146 IFGTAPMVVMPDDS
+146 VFGTAPMVMQPDDD
-160 DLLRSYPLAV
+160 DLLRAYPLAV

-197 EQQFGKSKMDTASR
+197 EQQFGKDKMSPTARGFLEKS
-211 NLLSSK
+211 
-217 PDAWIDI
+217 PETWIDI
-224 CHGIEPNDTREK
+224 CHAIEPND
-236 GRKDNINMPFRSVYW
+236 GRDAKLSDNENMPFRSVYW
-251 EKGGDKDSMLRE
+251 EKSSDKDSILRK
-263 SGFKV
+263 SGFKT

-289 SMCIGTNKAIQ
+289 SMCIGSTKAVQ
-300 LMERRKAELLEK
+300 LMEMRKAELLEK

-319 APVSLKNQR
+319 APSSLKGQR

-343 VGAKFAPLYEVQPA
+343 NGAKFAPLYDVQPA
-357 WLSALRGEIAA
+357 WLGQLRGEIQA
-368 DSSII
+368 DSEII

-424 DMYFNQMLEQSIP
+424 DMYFNQMLEQSVP
-437 RWTGMLPGAPLLPPP
+437 RWMGLLPGAPLLPPP
-452 PKELANMDLRIE
+452 PKELAGLDLRVE

-488 GTVATVTQSTE
+488 GQVATTTQSLSP
-499 ALDLLDSD
+499 LDLLDAD

-523 VRAGDMVEQI
+523 VRADDMVAQI
-533 RTQRAQA
+533 RDQRAQA
-540 QQAQQMQQE
+540 EQAQQMQQD

-556 AQVLSQTDTGG
+556 AQMLSETDTSG
-567 DNALTALAGAM
+567 DNALTQLAGAV

>member
-1 MPTPARKRCWGCN
+1 MA
-14 LTDSLR
+14 DSLR
-20 ERCEKRY
+20 DTLEKRY
-27 TALKSERDSN
+27 ARLKSERESN

-42 KELGDFISPRS
+42 QELGDFISPRS
-53 GRWNNSDTNDGKRR
+53 GRWNNTDTNNGKRR
-67 DQKIINPQATFA
+67 DQKIINPRASFA

-87 HTGMTNPASPWVK
+87 HTGMTNPAAPWVK
-100 FGTPDPGLM
+100 FGTPDPEMM
-109 EFGPVKD
+109 EFAPVKE
-116 WLFAAEKSMREVM
+116 WLYAVEKAMREVM

-146 IFGTAPMVVMPDDS
+146 VFGTAPMILLPDDQ

-184 TLYRDFRMTARQM
+184 TLYRDFRMTARQLA
-197 EQQFGKSKMDTASR
+197 QQFGKEGMSPTAR
-211 NLLSSK
+211 TLLDSN
-217 PDAWIDI
+217 PEAWVDVV
-224 CHGIEPNDTREK
+224 HALEPNDNREQGK
-236 GRKDNINMPFRSVYW
+236 QDNQNMPFRSVYW
-251 EKGGDKDSMLRE
+251 EKGSDKDSVLRK
-263 SGFKV
+263 SGFKT
-268 FPVMAPRWDV
+268 FPCMAPRWDV

-289 SMCIGTNKAIQ
+289 SMCIGSTKAVQ

-319 APVSLKNQR
+319 APASLKNQR

-357 WLSALRGEIAA
+357 WLGQLRGEIQA
-368 DSSII
+368 DSEII

-381 FLMISQ
+381 FLMVSQ

-424 DMYFNQMLEQSIP
+424 DMHFNAMLEQSIP
-437 RWTGMLPGAPLLPPP
+437 RWSGLLPGAPLIPPP
-452 PKELANMDLRIE
+452 PKELSGLDLRVE

-488 GTVATVTQSTE
+488 GQVATTTQSLN

-507 EAMRQY
+507 EAIRQY

-523 VRAGDMVEQI
+523 VRADDQVAAI
-533 RTQRAQA
+533 REQRAQA
-540 QQAQQMQQE
+540 QQAEQMQQQ

-556 AQVLSQTDTGG
+556 AQMLSQTDTGG
-567 DNALTALAGAM
+567 NNALTQLAGAL